1 MASTNA
7 RRNES
12 IAGGIPGQREATQIR
27 PAEPSEMGE
36 FARVVSTS
44 LAMPAEQFGSLQS
57 EWTLCAFEGGQLA
70 TAYAA
75 WPFQMRMNGKAMAK

>member
-1 MASTNA
+1 MVSSSAK
-7 RRNES
+7 RNES
-12 IAGGIPGQREATQIR
+12 IAAGIPVLREATQIR